1 MKPVRFTFLPAARS
15 LLAARMLVVPALAA
29 LVLVGCGKD
38 EPPAAQRATP
48 VRAAL
53 SASGPAAPP
62 ISTTGRV
69 ETHDE
74 MRLSFMVSGL
84 IRALPVQ
91 LGQSVRKG
99 QRLAEIELTEV
110 AARVAQARETAAKG
124 RRDLERGER
133 LYADQVISLEQLE
146 ALRTGAAVA
155 AAQLD
160 AAQFNQNY
168 AVIVAP
174 RDGTVLQRLAE
185 EREMVSAGQ
194 PVVVLGAED
203 RGYVVKAALS
213 DREVVQLAVGDA
225 AEVSADAFP
234 GQVLTGR
241 VTEVATGADAANGLF
256 PIEVRLNPTSLR
268 LVSGLVAKVSI
279 APAAA
284 RGGVLTYVPIAAV
297 VEGDGRRASVFV
309 VEGGNAR
316 RRQVEVAFI
325 GADAV
330 ALSRGLEPGVRIVT
344 DGALF
349 LEDGD
354 SIEIR
359 SEGGAVAGSDDPRR
373 G

>member
-1 MKPVRFTFLPAARS
+1 MMKPPRWTFPRAAFPR
-15 LLAARMLVVPALAA
+15 AA
-29 LVLVGCGKD
+29 LRRSPIFLVALLLVACGD
-38 EPPAAQRATP
+38 DAPPAAQRATP
-48 VRAAL
+48 VRATL

-69 ETHDE
+69 ETNDE
-74 MRLSFMVSGL
+74 MRLSFMVGGV
-84 IRALPVQ
+84 IRKLPVR
-91 LGQSVRKG
+91 LGERVRKG

-110 AARVAQARETAAKG
+110 ASQVAQARETAAKG

-146 ALRTGAAVA
+146 ALRTAAAVA
-155 AAQLD
+155 SAQLE
-160 AAQFNQNY
+160 AAQFNENY

-185 EREMVSAGQ
+185 ERELVPAGQ

-203 RGYVVKAALS
+203 RGFVVKAALS
-213 DREVVQLAVGDA
+213 DREVVQLAAGDA
-225 AEVSADAFP
+225 AEVRADAFP

-241 VTEVATGADAANGLF
+241 VSEIASGADAASGLF
-256 PIEVRLNPTSLR
+256 PVEVRLNPTPLR
-268 LVSGLVAKVSI
+268 LVSGLVAKISI

-284 RGGVLTYVPIAAV
+284 RSGVLTYVPIAAV

-309 VEGGNAR
+309 VDGNNAR

-325 GADAV
+325 GPDSV
-330 ALSRGLEPGVRIVT
+330 ALSEGLEPGVRIVT